1 MELAEQKPA
10 KFMQTSKICI
20 RNNKDLDDTSSSR
33 FFYLKELFIFEFPSI
48 LLETVKLPTDEAQAL
63 VIPGGRVS
71 LR

>member
-33 FFYLKELFIFEFPSI
+33 FFYLKELFILSFLAFY
-48 LLETVKLPTDEAQAL
+48 
-63 VIPGGRVS
+63 
-71 LR
+71 